1 MCQQVI
7 KKKRWDQRRRHCSC
21 STCAPAVSQAGIGAK
36 EPSTA
41 TARHLAGHLD
51 SSGFIR
57 HLARHDVLKCSR
69 RLHQVICSSSWE
81 KDLPIRAEAKQNAEK
96 PPRAKALNIFKR
108 HLLVLFTTAICLVPL
123 FPLFNSPLFCL
134 FGTVSPHVTTVV
146 PCCGPHPPKGP
157 KNAGAGGAD
166 GAKGL
171 GSRLQNGI
179 QNKIPGLVNIQK
191 TMENHHF

>member
-57 HLARHDVLKCSR
+57 HLARHDLHPLKRITVLQKKIGLWR
-69 RLHQVICSSSWE
+69 Y
-81 KDLPIRAEAKQNAEK
+81 
-96 PPRAKALNIFKR
+96 F
-108 HLLVLFTTAICLVPL
+108 LVLFFFIKLFSELVLLYLQTLLQIPSWL
-123 FPLFNSPLFCL
+123 LK
-134 FGTVSPHVTTVV
+134 
-146 PCCGPHPPKGP
+146 PCHMRSCRILISIFLSCG
-157 KNAGAGGAD
+157 
-166 GAKGL
+166 
-171 GSRLQNGI
+171 I
-179 QNKIPGLVNIQK
+179 
-191 TMENHHF
+191 